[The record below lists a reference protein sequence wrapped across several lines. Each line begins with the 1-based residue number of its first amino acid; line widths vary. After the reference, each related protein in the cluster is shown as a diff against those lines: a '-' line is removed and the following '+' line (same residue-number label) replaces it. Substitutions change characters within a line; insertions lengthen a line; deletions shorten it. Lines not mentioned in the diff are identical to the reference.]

1 MSAPGADRFQVS
13 RSTFHVVAAH
23 RAATFQP
30 LLVTAHSLRDSGQS
44 ILMKRTVY
52 FLLAVVA
59 VVACVIIPYITWQE
73 TWFGRPLTDAEL
85 TDYLQDPENSRHIQ
99 HALTQIAE
107 RMDRGESAD
116 RWYED
121 LIQLS
126 EHPMAPVRV
135 TAAWVMGQDPAFK
148 SFHQA
153 LTGLLQDDELLVR
166 RNAALSLVRF
176 ADTAGLSE
184 LRDMLVPHTV
194 RAPVEGAVD
203 YLVSEGE
210 EVHSGT
216 LLVRLNRR
224 GEIHEVRSPL
234 SSSIQSVPLL
244 RGTEVKTGT
253 ELLMLSPDANH
264 VWESLRAL
272 ALVGGVGDLDLVLS
286 IEGDPGFNPEVRSQ
300 AILTREAIEKRLG
313 EETPDR

>member
-1 MSAPGADRFQVS
+1 
-13 RSTFHVVAAH
+13 
-23 RAATFQP
+23 
-30 LLVTAHSLRDSGQS
+30 
-44 ILMKRTVY
+44 MKRTLY

-59 VVACVIIPYITWQE
+59 VVACVIIPYITWQD

-85 TDYLQDPENSRHIQ
+85 TEYLQDLENSRNIQ

-116 RWYED
+116 PWYED

-126 EHPMAPVRV
+126 EHPVAPVRV

-153 LTGLLQDDELLVR
+153 LTGLLQDNELLVR

-176 ADTAGLSE
+176 ADTGGLSE
-184 LRDMLVPHTV
+184 LRDMLLPHTV
-194 RAPVEGAVD
+194 RAPVEGTVD

-210 EVHSGT
+210 EVLSGN
-216 LLVRLNRR
+216 LLVRLNRQE
-224 GEIHEVRSPL
+224 EIHEVRSPL
-234 SSSIQSVPLL
+234 SSSVQSILL
-244 RGTEVKTGT
+244 RQGAEVKTGAD
-253 ELLMLSPDANH
+253 LLRLSPDANH

-272 ALVGGVGDLDLVLS
+272 ALVGGTGELDLILS
-286 IEGDPGFNPEVRSQ
+286 IAEDPAFNAEVRSQ
-300 AILTREAIEKRLG
+300 AILTREAIEKRL
-313 EETPDR
+313 EEEPLTPDP

>member
-1 MSAPGADRFQVS
+1 
-13 RSTFHVVAAH
+13 
-23 RAATFQP
+23 
-30 LLVTAHSLRDSGQS
+30 
-44 ILMKRTVY
+44 MKRTLY
-52 FLLAVVA
+52 FLVAVVA
-59 VVACVIIPYITWQE
+59 VMACVIIPYIAWQA

-85 TDYLQDPENSRHIQ
+85 TDYLQDPGNSRHIQ

-126 EHPMAPVRV
+126 EHPAAPVRV
-135 TAAWVMGQDPAFK
+135 TTAWVMGQDPAFK

-153 LTGLLQDDELLVR
+153 LTGLLQDNELLVR

-176 ADTAGLSE
+176 ADRAGLSE
-184 LRDMLVPHTV
+184 LRDMLLPHTV
-194 RAPVEGAVD
+194 RAPVDGAVD

-210 EVHSGT
+210 EVHSGN
-216 LLVRLNRR
+216 LLIRLSRQ

-234 SSSIQSVPLL
+234 TISVQSLSFPQ
-244 RGTEVKTGT
+244 GAEVKTGA

-272 ALVGGVGDLDLVLS
+272 ALVGGAGELDLVLS
-286 IEGDPGFNPEVRSQ
+286 IEEDPGFNPEVRSQ

-313 EETPDR
+313 KEADP